1 MSPDIFVEFAVVV
14 VGRCAAVAVAVA
26 AFVVVVVVGSDAG
39 ADGNASANRD
49 CSTIFRAAA
58 FVAHCATSEFGSS
71 HQQDDN

>member
-14 VGRCAAVAVAVA
+14 VGSCAAVAVA

>member
-14 VGRCAAVAVAVA
+14 VGSCAAVA